1 MFRCLFVSGGF
12 RAWWSFSSARLRA
25 DIPHIRCLNSR
36 FVDAA
41 HIQKHRDGGKKK
53 SIVWDLCLDQL
64 RGSLRVLGGETCGPS
79 LSQVRALDCFRG
91 LECAL
96 DMVKDL
102 NH

>member
-1 MFRCLFVSGGF
+1 MFRCLFVSGGV
-12 RAWWSFSSARLRA
+12 SSMVVFSSASLLA
-25 DIPHIRCLNSR
+25 DIPHIRR

-41 HIQKHRDGGKKK
+41 HIQKQRDGGKKK

-96 DMVKDL
+96 DTVKDL